1 MGSLLSGQLN
11 VVLEVINVGGLCRGK
26 ALSPSICSFRKL
38 KVKSQ
43 YRRGW

>member
-11 VVLEVINVGGLCRGK
+11 VVSEVINVGGLCRGK
-26 ALSPSICSFRKL
+26 SLGPSIRSFRKL

-43 YRRGW
+43 YRRG